1 MAQADRAEFV
11 ALWAD
16 IFAQLAKMPPAWVLR
31 DYHSPNLLW
40 LPEREGIA
48 RVGVIDFQD
57 AMRGPAAYDLVSLLQ
72 DARVDVAPELEAQL
86 FDHYCAGVGARG
98 GFDRD
103 AFAFAYA
110 ALGAQRNTKIVG
122 IFARLAKRD
131 GKPGYLR
138 HIPRLWRY
146 LERDLAHPQLAA
158 LKRWYDRNLP
168 ADARGE
174 LAA

>member
-1 MAQADRAEFV
+1 M
-11 ALWAD
+11 
-16 IFAQLAKMPPAWVLR
+16 LR

-72 DARVDVAPELEAQL
+72 DARVDVAAELEA
-86 FDHYCAGVGARG
+86 HCSTTTVPASTARET

-103 AFAFAYA
+103 AFGFAYA

-146 LERDLAHPQLAA
+146 LERDLAHPRLAA
-158 LKRWYDRNLP
+158 LSSAGTTGIFPPTRAVPLP
-168 ADARGE
+168 PERRTRP
-174 LAA
+174 